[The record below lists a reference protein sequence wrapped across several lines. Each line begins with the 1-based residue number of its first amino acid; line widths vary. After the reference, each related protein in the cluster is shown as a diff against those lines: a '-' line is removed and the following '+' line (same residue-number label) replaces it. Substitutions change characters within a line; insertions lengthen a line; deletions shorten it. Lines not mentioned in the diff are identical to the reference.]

1 MVGSGGGRDG
11 CTQTI
16 REVHGLSLRKGNI
29 MNLSAASTA
38 SSVPVVASESELG
51 PLLAAWDQAHP
62 AASGDPEWR
71 HLLDEMAHPGT
82 TQAFYRLAAGR

>member
-1 MVGSGGGRDG
+1 
-11 CTQTI
+11 
-16 REVHGLSLRKGNI
+16 

-38 SSVPVVASESELG
+38 SAASAASSVPVVVPESELG